1 MMFDEPQVLPKREC
15 EQQFSVET
23 ISKAGLAPFQVRKQL
38 PYGFKRDISCVGN
51 PFKVSLN
58 FLAMNFI
65 LLKALEIAAG
75 FKLRPSRLSQ
85 YHPIRSD
92 GDKH

>member
-1 MMFDEPQVLPKREC
+1 MFDEPQVLPKREC

-65 LLKALEIAAG
+65 LI
-75 FKLRPSRLSQ
+75 KLRPSRLSQ

>member
-65 LLKALEIAAG
+65 LI
-75 FKLRPSRLSQ
+75 KLRPSRLSQ
-85 YHPIRSD
+85 YHLIRSD
-92 GDKH
+92 GDKHREQCSCF